1 MNETDNQRYFDQH
14 RTREKT
20 CAQWLKSQS
29 KTVRKPII
37 FAALAGII
45 NGVAVI
51 AQAALLASI
60 LSSLIID
67 NSIIGWAEARSPSI
81 ANDGLPF
88 VSPSYFTEAIELQFI
103 GLIAIFLLRS
113 ICIYAQQI
121 AGFNAGAK
129 VRTAIRRQ
137 LTDTFALNPAA
148 LKQQQSGALAAV
160 SLEQVDALALY
171 FSRYLPQQYI
181 VGVLPFIMLAVVMPV
196 NWLVGLILLVTAPL
210 IPLFMA
216 LIGMGAASTQ
226 RSQFLALTRMSGY
239 FLDRLQG
246 LATLKLFGQ
255 AEAELTAIHRSADDF
270 REKTMSVLRIAFLS
284 SAVLE
289 FFSAV
294 AVALVAVY
302 VGLSLL
308 GQIHFTFAPAV
319 SFKIALFV
327 LLLAPEFFLPLRQ
340 LAIFYHDR
348 AAALGAA
355 DAILTILEQPVGWVS
370 DGVTQQAPH
379 IVSGYATLT
388 RPTLIEFK
396 NVSKS
401 YKQRQVLADINLHIH
416 QGEKIALIGAS
427 GAGKTTLLN
436 LLLGFETV
444 TEGNL
449 WLNRQ
454 TLTRERATH
463 TMAYVGQNA
472 YIFYGSIADNIAL
485 ANANATAEQINAA
498 AQAAGITEFSE
509 CLAKSLQTLV
519 GERGYGLSGGQVQ
532 RIAVARAFLK
542 NADIIVLDEPT
553 ANLDKVTKTRLL
565 AIIDDLFKD
574 KTVIIASHDDEV
586 ISGMDRKIM
595 LQHGRL
601 LS

>member
-1 MNETDNQRYFDQH
+1 
-14 RTREKT
+14 
-20 CAQWLKSQS
+20 
-29 KTVRKPII
+29 
-37 FAALAGII
+37 
-45 NGVAVI
+45 
-51 AQAALLASI
+51 
-60 LSSLIID
+60 
-67 NSIIGWAEARSPSI
+67 AEARSPSI
-81 ANDGLPF
+81 ALE
-88 VSPSYFTEAIELQFI
+88 TI
-103 GLIAIFLLRS
+103 GLQLVGLISVFLLRS
-113 ICIYAQQI
+113 LCVYAQQI
-121 AGFNAGAK
+121 AGFNAGAT

-226 RSQFLALTRMSGY
+226 RNQFLALTRMSGY

-355 DAILTILEQPVGWVS
+355 DAILTILEQNVGWGELANPNGNEQHCVNV
-370 DGVTQQAPH
+370 GVRASPQ
-379 IVSGYATLT
+379 
-388 RPTLIEFK
+388 PTIEFN

-401 YKQRQVLADINLHIH
+401 YDQRQVLADINLHIH
-416 QGEKIALIGAS
+416 QGEKIALVGAS

-444 TEGNL
+444 SAGNL
-449 WLNRQ
+449 WLNGQ
-454 TLTRERATH
+454 TLNRDNATQ

-485 ANANATAEQINAA
+485 ANANATPEQIHAA
-498 AQAAGITEFSE
+498 AHAAGVTQFSDQ
-509 CLAKSLQTLV
+509 LPQGLQTLV

-542 NADIIVLDEPT
+542 NAEIIVLDEPT
-553 ANLDKVTKTRLL
+553 ANLDKVTKTQLL
-565 AIIDDLFKD
+565 AMIAQLFND
-574 KTVIIASHDDEV
+574 KTVIISSHDDEV
-586 ISGMDRKIM
+586 ISGMDRKIR

>member
-1 MNETDNQRYFDQH
+1 MPLTETDNQRYFDQH
-14 RTREKT
+14 HAREKI
-20 CAQWLKSQS
+20 CARWLKTQS
-29 KTVRKPII
+29 KTVRKPIL

-51 AQAALLASI
+51 VQAALLASI
-60 LSSLIID
+60 LSTLIID
-67 NSIIGWAEARSPSI
+67 LNRSTAALAVVQPIAEAI
-81 ANDGLPF
+81 GLQ
-88 VSPSYFTEAIELQFI
+88 LI
-103 GLIAIFLLRS
+103 GLIAVFLLRS
-113 ICIYAQQI
+113 ICVYGQQI

-129 VRTAIRRQ
+129 VRTAIRQQ
-137 LTDTFALNPAA
+137 LTDTFAALGPAA
-148 LKQQQSGALAAV
+148 LKHQQSGALTAV

-171 FSRYLPQQYI
+171 FSRYLPQQMI
-181 VGVLPFIMLAVVMPV
+181 VGVLPIIMLAVIMPV

-255 AEAELTAIHRSADDF
+255 AEAELTAIHHIADGF

-308 GQIHFTFAPAV
+308 GQIHFTFAPPV
-319 SFKIALFV
+319 SFKIGLFV

-340 LAIFYHDR
+340 LAIYYHDR
-348 AAALGAA
+348 AAALGSA

-370 DGVTQQAPH
+370 DSVTQQNYHNAP
-379 IVSGYATLT
+379 I
-388 RPTLIEFK
+388 IEFN

-401 YKQRQVLADINLHIH
+401 YEQRQVLTDINLKIH
-416 QGEKIALIGAS
+416 QGEKIALVGAS

-449 WLNRQ
+449 WLNGQ
-454 TLTRERATH
+454 TLNRDRATQI
-463 TMAYVGQNA
+463 MAYLGQNT

-485 ANANATAEQINAA
+485 ANPNATAEQINTAA
-498 AQAAGITEFSE
+498 HAAGVTEFSDS
-509 CLAKSLQTLV
+509 LAK
-519 GERGYGLSGGQVQ
+519 
-532 RIAVARAFLK
+532 
-542 NADIIVLDEPT
+542 
-553 ANLDKVTKTRLL
+553 
-565 AIIDDLFKD
+565 
-574 KTVIIASHDDEV
+574 
-586 ISGMDRKIM
+586 
-595 LQHGRL
+595 
-601 LS
+601 

>member
-1 MNETDNQRYFDQH
+1 MTETDNQRYFDQH
-14 RTREKT
+14 HAREKV
-20 CAQWLKSQS
+20 CAKWLKDQS
-29 KTVRKPII
+29 KTVHKPIL
-37 FAALAGII
+37 FATLAGII

-60 LSSLIID
+60 LSTLIID
-67 NSIIGWAEARSPSI
+67 NSVIGWAEARSPSI
-81 ANDGLPF
+81 TLEVIGLQL
-88 VSPSYFTEAIELQFI
+88 V
-103 GLIAIFLLRS
+103 GLIAVFLLRS

-137 LTDTFALNPAA
+137 LTDTFALNPAS

-196 NWLVGLILLVTAPL
+196 NWLVGLILLITAPL

-340 LAIFYHDR
+340 LAIYYHDR

-355 DAILTILEQPVGWVS
+355 DAILTILEQPVSENVGWVS
-370 DGVTQQAPH
+370 DSVTQHHHDSP
-379 IVSGYATLT
+379 I
-388 RPTLIEFK
+388 IEFNK
-396 NVSKS
+396 VSKS
-401 YKQRQVLADINLHIH
+401 YEQRQVLADINLQIQ

-436 LLLGFETV
+436 LLLGFESV

-449 WLNRQ
+449 WLNGQ
-454 TLTRERATH
+454 ALNRENATKI
-463 TMAYVGQNA
+463 MAYVGQNA

-485 ANANATAEQINAA
+485 ANANTTAEQINSAA
-498 AQAAGITEFSE
+498 HAAGVTEFSDQ
-509 CLAKSLQTLV
+509 LPQGLQTLV

-542 NADIIVLDEPT
+542 NAEIIVLDEPT
-553 ANLDKVTKTRLL
+553 ANLDTVTKTQLL
-565 AIIDDLFKD
+565 AMIAQLFND
-574 KTVIIASHDDEV
+574 KTVIISSHDDEV

-601 LS
+601 VS

>member
-1 MNETDNQRYFDQH
+1 VTETDNQRYFDQH
-14 RTREKT
+14 HAREKV
-20 CAQWLKSQS
+20 CATWLKTQS
-29 KTVRKPII
+29 KTVRKPIL
-37 FAALAGII
+37 FAASAGII

-60 LSSLIID
+60 LSTLIID
-67 NSIIGWAEARSPSI
+67 NIGWAETRSPSI
-81 ANDGLPF
+81 AL
-88 VSPSYFTEAIELQFI
+88 EAIGLQLG

-113 ICIYAQQI
+113 VCVYAQQI
-121 AGFNAGAK
+121 AGFNASAK
-129 VRTAIRRQ
+129 VRTDIRRQ

-148 LKQQQSGALAAV
+148 LKHQQSGALAAV

-171 FSRYLPQQYI
+171 FSRYLPQKYI

-210 IPLFMA
+210 IPIFMA

-255 AEAELTAIHRSADDF
+255 ADAELTAIHRSADDF

-308 GQIHFTFAPAV
+308 GQIHFTFAPPV

-348 AAALGAA
+348 ASALGAA
-355 DAILTILEQPVGWVS
+355 DAILAILEQNVGWGELANPNKNEQHCENV
-370 DGVTQQAPH
+370 GVRASPQ
-379 IVSGYATLT
+379 
-388 RPTLIEFK
+388 PTLEFN

-401 YKQRQVLADINLHIH
+401 YEQRQVLTNIHLHIY
-416 QGEKIALIGAS
+416 QGEKIALVGAS

-449 WLNRQ
+449 WLNGQ
-454 TLTRERATH
+454 TLNRDNATQ

-485 ANANATAEQINAA
+485 ANPNATAEQINTAA
-498 AQAAGITEFSE
+498 HAAGVTEFSDQ
-509 CLAKSLQTLV
+509 LPQGLQTLV

-553 ANLDKVTKTRLL
+553 ANLDKVTKTQLL
-565 AIIDDLFKD
+565 AMIAQLFND
-574 KTVIIASHDDEV
+574 KTVIISSHDDEV
-586 ISGMDRKIM
+586 IQGMDRKII

-601 LS
+601 QS

>member
-1 MNETDNQRYFDQH
+1 MPLTETDNQQYFDQH
-14 RTREKT
+14 HAREKI
-20 CAQWLKSQS
+20 CARWLKAQS
-29 KTVRKPII
+29 KTVRKPILL
-37 FAALAGII
+37 AALAGII

-51 AQAALLASI
+51 VQAALLASV
-60 LSSLIID
+60 LPVLISD
-67 NSIIGWAEARSPSI
+67 ECLMTASPLKDWQSCPI
-81 ANDGLPF
+81 Q
-88 VSPSYFTEAIELQFI
+88 PSHYFI
-103 GLIAIFLLRS
+103 GLIAVFLLRS
-113 ICIYAQQI
+113 VCVYAQQI

-129 VRTAIRRQ
+129 VRTEIRRQ

-171 FSRYLPQQYI
+171 FSRYLPQQMI
-181 VGVLPFIMLAVVMPV
+181 VGVLPLIMLAVVMPV
-196 NWLVGLILLVTAPL
+196 NWLVGLILLFTAPL

-216 LIGMGAASTQ
+216 LVGMGAASAQ

-255 AEAELTAIHRSADDF
+255 AEAELTAIHHIADGF

-308 GQIHFTFAPAV
+308 GQIDFSFAPPV
-319 SFKIALFV
+319 SFKIGLFV
-327 LLLAPEFFLPLRQ
+327 LLLAPEFFMPLRQ
-340 LAIFYHDR
+340 LAIYYHDR

-355 DAILTILEQPVGWVS
+355 DAILNILEQDVGWVS
-370 DGVTQQAPH
+370 DSVTQHSPNDKTA
-379 IVSGYATLT
+379 I
-388 RPTLIEFK
+388 IELNK
-396 NVSKS
+396 ISKS
-401 YKQRQVLADINLHIH
+401 YQQRQVLTDITLQIH

-436 LLLGFETV
+436 LLLGFETA
-444 TEGNL
+444 TEGSL

-454 TLTRERATH
+454 TLNRDRATQ
-463 TMAYVGQNA
+463 TMAYLGQNA

-485 ANANATAEQINAA
+485 ANPNATAEQINIAA
-498 AQAAGITEFSE
+498 HAAGVSEFSE
-509 CLAKSLQTLV
+509 CLAEGLQTLV

-565 AIIDDLFKD
+565 AVIDELFKD
-574 KTVIIASHDDEV
+574 KTIIIASHDAEV
-586 ISGMDRKIM
+586 ISGMDRQIV
-595 LQHGRL
+595 LQHGHL
-601 LS
+601 VS

>member
-1 MNETDNQRYFDQH
+1 MTETDNQRYFDQH
-14 RTREKT
+14 HAREKT
-20 CAQWLKSQS
+20 CAKWLKAQS
-29 KTVRKPII
+29 KTVRKPIL

-60 LSSLIID
+60 LSTLIID
-67 NSIIGWAEARSPSI
+67 ARLMTASPLK
-81 ANDGLPF
+81 DWQ
-88 VSPSYFTEAIELQFI
+88 SYAMQLTPVFA

-113 ICIYAQQI
+113 ICVYAQQI
-121 AGFNAGAK
+121 VGFNAGAT

-226 RSQFLALTRMSGY
+226 RNQFLALTRMSGY

-355 DAILTILEQPVGWVS
+355 DAILAILEQNVGWGDLANPNKNVQHCVNV
-370 DGVTQQAPH
+370 GVRASPQ
-379 IVSGYATLT
+379 
-388 RPTLIEFK
+388 PTIEF
-396 NVSKS
+396 NHVSKS
-401 YKQRQVLADINLHIH
+401 YDQRQVLTDINLQIH
-416 QGEKIALIGAS
+416 QGEKIALVGAS

-449 WLNRQ
+449 WLNGQ
-454 TLTRERATH
+454 ALTRDNATQI
-463 TMAYVGQNA
+463 MAYVGQNA

-485 ANANATAEQINAA
+485 ANANSTPEQINAA
-498 AQAAGITEFSE
+498 AHAAGVTEFSDQ
-509 CLAKSLQTLV
+509 LPQGLQTLV

-553 ANLDKVTKTRLL
+553 ANLDTVTKTQLL
-565 AIIDDLFKD
+565 AMITQLFND
-574 KTVIIASHDDEV
+574 KTLIISSHDDEV
-586 ISGMDRKIM
+586 IQGMDRKIV

-601 LS
+601 VS

>member
-1 MNETDNQRYFDQH
+1 MPLTETDNQRYFDQH

-20 CAQWLKSQS
+20 CAQWLKAQS
-29 KTVRKPII
+29 KTVRKPIV

-45 NGVAVI
+45 NGVAVVV
-51 AQAALLASI
+51 QAALLASM

-67 NSIIGWAEARSPSI
+67 NSVVGWAEARSPSI
-81 ANDGLPF
+81 ANDGLPY
-88 VSPSYFTEAIELQFI
+88 VSPSYIV

-113 ICIYAQQI
+113 ICVYAQQI
-121 AGFNAGAK
+121 AGFNAGAT
-129 VRTAIRRQ
+129 VRTNIRRQ

-226 RSQFLALTRMSGY
+226 RDQFLALTRMSGY

-355 DAILTILEQPVGWVS
+355 DAILTILEQNVGWGELANPNGNERHCVNV
-370 DGVTQQAPH
+370 GVRASPQ
-379 IVSGYATLT
+379 
-388 RPTLIEFK
+388 PTLEFN
-396 NVSKS
+396 NVSKF
-401 YKQRQVLADINLHIH
+401 YDQRQVLTDINLHIH
-416 QGEKIALIGAS
+416 QGEKIALVGAS

-444 TEGNL
+444 SAGNL
-449 WLNRQ
+449 WLNGE
-454 TLTRERATH
+454 TLNRNNATH
-463 TMAYVGQNA
+463 IMAYVGQNA

-485 ANANATAEQINAA
+485 ANANATAEQIHAA
-498 AQAAGITEFSE
+498 AHAAGVTEFSDQ
-509 CLAKSLQTLV
+509 LPQGLQTLV

-542 NADIIVLDEPT
+542 NAEIIVLDEPT
-553 ANLDKVTKTRLL
+553 ANLDKVTKIQLL
-565 AIIDDLFKD
+565 AMIAELFND
-574 KTVIIASHDDEV
+574 KTIIIASHDDEV
-586 ISGMDRKIM
+586 ISGMDRKII

>member
-1 MNETDNQRYFDQH
+1 MSETDNQRYFDQH

-20 CAQWLKSQS
+20 CAQWLKAQS
-29 KTVRKPII
+29 KTVRKPIL

-51 AQAALLASI
+51 VQAALLASI

-67 NSIIGWAEARSPSI
+67 NSVIGWAEARSPSI
-81 ANDGLPF
+81 ALETNGLQ
-88 VSPSYFTEAIELQFI
+88 LI

-113 ICIYAQQI
+113 ICVYAQQI
-121 AGFNAGAK
+121 AGFNAGAT
-129 VRTAIRRQ
+129 VRTAIRQQ

-226 RSQFLALTRMSGY
+226 RNQFLALTRMSGY

-255 AEAELTAIHRSADDF
+255 AETELTAIHRSADDF

-308 GQIHFTFAPAV
+308 GQIHFSFAPAV

-355 DAILTILEQPVGWVS
+355 DAILTILEQNVGWGELANPNENERHCVNV
-370 DGVTQQAPH
+370 GVRSSPQ
-379 IVSGYATLT
+379 
-388 RPTLIEFK
+388 PTIEF
-396 NVSKS
+396 NHVSKS
-401 YKQRQVLADINLHIH
+401 YEQRQILSNINLQIH
-416 QGEKIALIGAS
+416 QGEKIALVGAS

-449 WLNRQ
+449 WLNGQ
-454 TLTRERATH
+454 TLNRENATQ

-472 YIFYGSIADNIAL
+472 YIFYGSITDNIAL
-485 ANANATAEQINAA
+485 ANANATPEQIHAA
-498 AQAAGITEFSE
+498 AHAAGVTEFSDQ
-509 CLAKSLQTLV
+509 LPQGLQTLV

-553 ANLDKVTKTRLL
+553 ANLDTVTKTQLL
-565 AIIDDLFKD
+565 AMIAQLFKD
-574 KTVIIASHDDEV
+574 KTVIISSHDDDV
-586 ISGMDRKIM
+586 IQGMDRKII

-601 LS
+601 VS

>member
-1 MNETDNQRYFDQH
+1 MSISETDNQHYFDQH
-14 RTREKT
+14 HDREKI
-20 CAQWLKSQS
+20 CARWLKTQS
-29 KTVRKPII
+29 KTVRKPILLS
-37 FAALAGII
+37 ALAGII

-51 AQAALLASI
+51 AQVALLANI
-60 LSSLIID
+60 LSALIMDDAKLEQLI
-67 NSIIGWAEARSPSI
+67 
-81 ANDGLPF
+81 PF
-88 VSPSYFTEAIELQFI
+88 FV
-103 GLIAIFLLRS
+103 GLIVVFLLRGV
-113 ICIYAQQI
+113 CVYAQQI
-121 AGFNAGAK
+121 TGFNAGAK
-129 VRTAIRRQ
+129 IRTDIRQQ

-171 FSRYLPQQYI
+171 FSRYLPQQII
-181 VGVLPFIMLAVVMPV
+181 VGVLPIIMLAVIMPV

-216 LIGMGAASTQ
+216 LIGMGAALAQ
-226 RSQFLALTRMSGY
+226 RNQFLALTRMSGY

-255 AEAELTAIHRSADDF
+255 AEAELTAIHHSADDF

-308 GQIHFTFAPAV
+308 GQIHFTFAPPV

-340 LAIFYHDR
+340 LAIYYHDR

-355 DAILTILEQPVGWVS
+355 DSILAILEQNVGWGEVRTPTF
-370 DGVTQQAPH
+370 TQSCSSSLGFASSPQ
-379 IVSGYATLT
+379 
-388 RPTLIEFK
+388 PTLKFN
-396 NVSKS
+396 NVSKF
-401 YKQRQVLADINLHIH
+401 YEQRQVLTDINLKIH
-416 QGEKIALIGAS
+416 QGEKIALIGTS

-436 LLLGFETV
+436 LLLGFETA
-444 TEGNL
+444 TEGNIYL
-449 WLNRQ
+449 NGQALNRD
-454 TLTRERATH
+454 RATQ
-463 TMAYVGQNA
+463 TMAYLGQNA
-472 YIFYGSIADNIAL
+472 YLFYGTIHDNIAL
-485 ANANATAEQINAA
+485 ANSHATAEQINTAA
-498 AQAAGITEFSE
+498 HAAGVTEFSDS
-509 CLAKSLQTLV
+509 LAKGLQTLV

-565 AIIDDLFKD
+565 AVIDELFKD
-574 KTVIIASHDDEV
+574 KTIIIASHDDEV
-586 ISGMDRKIM
+586 ISGMDRHIV

-601 LS
+601 VS

>member
-1 MNETDNQRYFDQH
+1 MPLTETDNQRYFDQH
-14 RTREKT
+14 RSREKACT
-20 CAQWLKSQS
+20 QWLKTQS

-51 AQAALLASI
+51 AQAALLANI
-60 LSSLIID
+60 LSTLIID
-67 NSIIGWAEARSPSI
+67 ARLMTASPLKDWQSS
-81 ANDGLPF
+81 AMQLAPVF
-88 VSPSYFTEAIELQFI
+88 A

-113 ICIYAQQI
+113 ICVYAQQI
-121 AGFNAGAK
+121 AGFNAGAT
-129 VRTAIRRQ
+129 VRTAIRLQ

-171 FSRYLPQQYI
+171 FSRYLPQQII

-216 LIGMGAASTQ
+216 LIGMGAASAQ
-226 RSQFLALTRMSGY
+226 RNQFLALTRMSGY

-270 REKTMSVLRIAFLS
+270 REKTMRVLRIAFLS

-308 GQIHFTFAPAV
+308 GQIHFTFAQAV
-319 SFKIALFV
+319 SFKIGLFV

-355 DAILTILEQPVGWVS
+355 DAILTILEQPVSENVGWVS
-370 DGVTQQAPH
+370 DSVTQHHHDSP
-379 IVSGYATLT
+379 I
-388 RPTLIEFK
+388 IEF
-396 NVSKS
+396 NHVSKS
-401 YKQRQVLADINLHIH
+401 YEQRQVLTDITLTIL
-416 QGEKIALIGAS
+416 QGEKIALVGAS

-449 WLNRQ
+449 WLNGQALNRQ
-454 TLTRERATH
+454 NATQ
-463 TMAYVGQNA
+463 TMAYVGQNT

-498 AQAAGITEFSE
+498 AHAAGVTEFSDQ
-509 CLAKSLQTLV
+509 LPQGLQTLV

-542 NADIIVLDEPT
+542 NAEIIVLDEPT
-553 ANLDKVTKTRLL
+553 ANLDKVTKTQLL
-565 AIIDDLFKD
+565 VMIAQLFND
-574 KTVIIASHDDEV
+574 KTLIISSHDDEV
-586 ISGMDRKIM
+586 IQGMDRKIM

-601 LS
+601 QS

>member
-1 MNETDNQRYFDQH
+1 
-14 RTREKT
+14 
-20 CAQWLKSQS
+20 
-29 KTVRKPII
+29 
-37 FAALAGII
+37 
-45 NGVAVI
+45 VAVI

-67 NSIIGWAEARSPSI
+67 NSVIGWAEARSPSI
-81 ANDGLPF
+81 ALETNGLQ
-88 VSPSYFTEAIELQFI
+88 LI

-113 ICIYAQQI
+113 ICVYAQQI

-129 VRTAIRRQ
+129 VRTAIRLQ
-137 LTDTFALNPAA
+137 LTDTFAINPAA

-171 FSRYLPQQYI
+171 FSRYLPQQVI

-216 LIGMGAASTQ
+216 LIGMGAASAQ
-226 RSQFLALTRMSGY
+226 RNQFLALTRMSGY

-270 REKTMSVLRIAFLS
+270 REKTMRVLRIAFLS

-308 GQIHFTFAPAV
+308 EQIHFSFAPAV

-355 DAILTILEQPVGWVS
+355 DAILTILEQNVGWGELTNPNGNERHCVNVS
-370 DGVTQQAPH
+370 PQ
-379 IVSGYATLT
+379 
-388 RPTLIEFK
+388 PTIEF
-396 NVSKS
+396 NHVSKS
-401 YKQRQVLADINLHIH
+401 YDQRQVLADITLTIH
-416 QGEKIALIGAS
+416 QGEKIALVGAS

-449 WLNRQ
+449 WLNGQ
-454 TLTRERATH
+454 TLTRENATQ

-485 ANANATAEQINAA
+485 ANVNATAEQINVAA
-498 AQAAGITEFSE
+498 HAAGVTEFSDQ
-509 CLAKSLQTLV
+509 LPQGLQTLV

-542 NADIIVLDEPT
+542 NAEIIVLDEPT
-553 ANLDKVTKTRLL
+553 ANLDKVTKTQLL
-565 AIIDDLFKD
+565 AMIAQLFND
-574 KTVIIASHDDEV
+574 KTVIISSHDDEV
-586 ISGMDRKIM
+586 IQNMDRKIM

>member
-1 MNETDNQRYFDQH
+1 VTETDNQRYFDQH
-14 RTREKT
+14 HARKKV
-20 CAQWLKSQS
+20 CAKWLKDQS
-29 KTVRKPII
+29 KTVHKPIL
-37 FAALAGII
+37 FATLAGII

-60 LSSLIID
+60 LSTLIID
-67 NSIIGWAEARSPSI
+67 NSVMGWTEARSPSI
-81 ANDGLPF
+81 TLEVIGLQL
-88 VSPSYFTEAIELQFI
+88 A

-113 ICIYAQQI
+113 ICVYAQQI
-121 AGFNAGAK
+121 AGFNAGAT
-129 VRTAIRRQ
+129 VRTAIRQQ

-216 LIGMGAASTQ
+216 LIGMGAASAQ
-226 RSQFLALTRMSGY
+226 RNQFLALTRMSGY

-255 AEAELTAIHRSADDF
+255 AEAELTAIHHSADDF

-319 SFKIALFV
+319 SFKIGLFV

-340 LAIFYHDR
+340 LAIYYHDR

-355 DAILTILEQPVGWVS
+355 DAILTILEQPVSENVGWVS
-370 DGVTQQAPH
+370 DSVTQHHHDSP
-379 IVSGYATLT
+379 I
-388 RPTLIEFK
+388 IEF
-396 NVSKS
+396 NHVNKS
-401 YKQRQVLADINLHIH
+401 YEQRQVLADINLQIH
-416 QGEKIALIGAS
+416 QGEKIALVGAS

-436 LLLGFETV
+436 LLLGFESV

-449 WLNRQ
+449 WLNGQ
-454 TLTRERATH
+454 ALNRENATKI
-463 TMAYVGQNA
+463 MAYVGQNA
-472 YIFYGSIADNIAL
+472 YIFYDSIANNIAL

-498 AQAAGITEFSE
+498 AHAAGVTEFSDQ
-509 CLAKSLQTLV
+509 LPQGLQTLV

-542 NADIIVLDEPT
+542 NAEIIVLDEPT
-553 ANLDKVTKTRLL
+553 ANLDTVTKTQLL
-565 AIIDDLFKD
+565 AMIAQLFND
-574 KTVIIASHDDEV
+574 KTVIISSHDDEV
-586 ISGMDRKIM
+586 IQGMDRKIM

>member
-1 MNETDNQRYFDQH
+1 MPLTETDNQLYFDQH
-14 RTREKT
+14 HTREKI
-20 CAQWLKSQS
+20 CARWLKDQS
-29 KTVRKPII
+29 KTVRKPILL
-37 FAALAGII
+37 AALAGII

-51 AQAALLASI
+51 AQAAILASI
-60 LSSLIID
+60 LSALIID
-67 NSIIGWAEARSPSI
+67 QSTTALAVVPPIAEAI
-81 ANDGLPF
+81 GLQL
-88 VSPSYFTEAIELQFI
+88 V
-103 GLIAIFLLRS
+103 GLIAVFLLRS
-113 ICIYAQQI
+113 VCVYAQQI

-129 VRTAIRRQ
+129 VRTDIRRQ

-171 FSRYLPQQYI
+171 FSRYLPQQMI
-181 VGVLPFIMLAVVMPV
+181 VGVLPLIMLAVVMPV
-196 NWLVGLILLVTAPL
+196 NWLVGLILLFTAPL

-216 LIGMGAASTQ
+216 LVGMGAASAQ

-255 AEAELTAIHRSADDF
+255 AEAELTAIHHIADGF

-308 GQIHFTFAPAV
+308 GQIDFSFAPPV
-319 SFKIALFV
+319 SFKIGLFV
-327 LLLAPEFFLPLRQ
+327 LLLAPEFFMPLRQ
-340 LAIFYHDR
+340 LAIYYHDR

-355 DAILTILEQPVGWVS
+355 DAILNILEQDVGRVS
-370 DGVTQQAPH
+370 DSVTRQSPR

-388 RPTLIEFK
+388 QPTALIELNK
-396 NVSKS
+396 VSKS
-401 YKQRQVLADINLHIH
+401 YQQRQVLSDITLQIH

-436 LLLGFETV
+436 LLLGFESA
-444 TEGNL
+444 TEGMI
-449 WLNRQ
+449 WLNGQ
-454 TLTRERATH
+454 TLNRDNATQAI
-463 TMAYVGQNA
+463 AYVGQNA
-472 YIFYGSIADNIAL
+472 YIFYGTIADNIAL
-485 ANANATAEQINAA
+485 ANPNASTQQIEAA
-498 AQAAGITEFSE
+498 ALAAGVTEFSDN
-509 CLAKSLQTLV
+509 LKDGLQTLV

-542 NADIIVLDEPT
+542 NAEIILLDEPT
-553 ANLDKVTKTRLL
+553 ANLDKLTKTRLL
-565 AIIDDLFKD
+565 AVINELFKD
-574 KTVIIASHDDEV
+574 KTVIIASHDTEV
-586 ISGMDRKIM
+586 IEGMDRQIV
-595 LQHGRL
+595 LQHGCML
-601 LS
+601 

>member
-1 MNETDNQRYFDQH
+1 MPLTETDNQHYFDQH
-14 RTREKT
+14 HAREKV
-20 CAQWLKSQS
+20 CARWLKTQS
-29 KTVRKPII
+29 KTVRKPILLS
-37 FAALAGII
+37 ALAGII

-51 AQAALLASI
+51 AQAALLASM
-60 LSSLIID
+60 LSMLISDASLMT
-67 NSIIGWAEARSPSI
+67 ASPLKDWQSCT
-81 ANDGLPF
+81 DYLLPF
-88 VSPSYFTEAIELQFI
+88 LA
-103 GLIAIFLLRS
+103 GLIAVFLLRS
-113 ICIYAQQI
+113 VCIYTQQI
-121 AGFNAGAK
+121 TGFNAGAK
-129 VRTAIRRQ
+129 VRTDIRLQ

-171 FSRYLPQQYI
+171 FSRYLPQQII
-181 VGVLPFIMLAVVMPV
+181 VGVLPIIMLAVVIPV

-216 LIGMGAASTQ
+216 LIGMGAASAQ
-226 RSQFLALTRMSGY
+226 RNQFLALTRMSGY

-255 AEAELTAIHRSADDF
+255 AEQELKNIHCVADGF

-308 GQIHFTFAPAV
+308 GQIHFTFAPPV
-319 SFKIALFV
+319 SFKIGLFV
-327 LLLAPEFFLPLRQ
+327 LLLAPEFFMPLRQ
-340 LAIFYHDR
+340 LAIYYHDR

-355 DAILTILEQPVGWVS
+355 DAILAILEQNVGRVS
-370 DGVTQQAPH
+370 DSVTRQSPC

-388 RPTLIEFK
+388 RPTLIEFN

-401 YKQRQVLADINLHIH
+401 YEHRQVLTDINLQIY
-416 QGEKIALIGAS
+416 QGEKIALIGES

-436 LLLGFETV
+436 LLLGFESA
-444 TEGNL
+444 TEGNI
-449 WLNRQ
+449 WLNGAS
-454 TLTRERATH
+454 LNRENATQI
-463 TMAYVGQNA
+463 MSYVGQSA
-472 YIFYGSIADNIAL
+472 YIFYGSISDNIAL
-485 ANANATAEQINAA
+485 ANAHATEEQINAA
-498 AQAAGITEFSE
+498 AHAAGVTEFSNA
-509 CLAKSLQTLV
+509 LADGLQTLV

-542 NADIIVLDEPT
+542 NADIILLDEPT
-553 ANLDKVTKTRLL
+553 ANLDSQTKTRLL
-565 AIIDDLFKD
+565 AVIDTLFKD
-574 KTVIIASHDDEV
+574 KTLIIASHDDEV
-586 ISGMDRKIM
+586 ISGMDRKIV
-595 LQHGRL
+595 LQQGRL
-601 LS
+601 QS

>member
-1 MNETDNQRYFDQH
+1 MPLTETDNQRYFDQH
-14 RTREKT
+14 HAREKI
-20 CAQWLKSQS
+20 CARWLKAQS
-29 KTVRKPII
+29 KTVRKPILL
-37 FAALAGII
+37 AALAGII

-51 AQAALLASI
+51 VQAALLAGI
-60 LSSLIID
+60 LSALI
-67 NSIIGWAEARSPSI
+67 NNECLMTASPLKDWQSCPI
-81 ANDGLPF
+81 QLTY
-88 VSPSYFTEAIELQFI
+88 YFL
-103 GLIAIFLLRS
+103 GLIAVFLLRS
-113 ICIYAQQI
+113 VCVYAQQI

-129 VRTAIRRQ
+129 VRTDIRRQ

-171 FSRYLPQQYI
+171 FSRYLPQQMI
-181 VGVLPFIMLAVVMPV
+181 VGVLPLIMLAVVMPV
-196 NWLVGLILLVTAPL
+196 NWLVGLILLFTAPL
-210 IPLFMA
+210 IPVFMA
-216 LIGMGAASTQ
+216 LVGMGAASAQ

-255 AEAELTAIHRSADDF
+255 AEAELTAIHHIADGF

-308 GQIHFTFAPAV
+308 GQIDFSFAPPV
-319 SFKIALFV
+319 SFKIGLFV
-327 LLLAPEFFLPLRQ
+327 LLLAPEFFMPLRQ
-340 LAIFYHDR
+340 LAIYYHDR

-355 DAILTILEQPVGWVS
+355 DAILNILEPNVAWGELANPKENTQHGVNVGVRSSPQP
-370 DGVTQQAPH
+370 T
-379 IVSGYATLT
+379 
-388 RPTLIEFK
+388 IELN

-401 YKQRQVLADINLHIH
+401 YEQRQVLTDITLQIH
-416 QGEKIALIGAS
+416 QGEKIALVGAS

-436 LLLGFETV
+436 LLLGFESA
-444 TEGNL
+444 TEGMI
-449 WLNRQ
+449 WLNGQ
-454 TLTRERATH
+454 TLNRDNATQA
-463 TMAYVGQNA
+463 MAYVGQNA

-485 ANANATAEQINAA
+485 ANPNASTQQIEAA
-498 AQAAGITEFSE
+498 ALAAGVTEFSDS
-509 CLAKSLQTLV
+509 LSDGLQTLV

-542 NADIIVLDEPT
+542 NAEIILLDEPT
-553 ANLDKVTKTRLL
+553 ANLDKLTKTRLL
-565 AIIDDLFKD
+565 AVINELFKD
-574 KTVIIASHDDEV
+574 KTVIIASHDSEV
-586 ISGMDRKIM
+586 IEGMDRQIQ
-595 LQHGRL
+595 LQHGRML
-601 LS
+601 